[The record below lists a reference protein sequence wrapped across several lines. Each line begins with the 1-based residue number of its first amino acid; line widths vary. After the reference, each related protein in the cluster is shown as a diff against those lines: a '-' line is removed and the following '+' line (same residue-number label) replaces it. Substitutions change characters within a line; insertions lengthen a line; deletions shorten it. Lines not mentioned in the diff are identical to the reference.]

1 MRFASSSMSRFVL
14 RFGTSAVMCSA
25 WAWWWIIPFMKATS
39 AFVCGVCSISS
50 SSSGDSVCD
59 GRPGAPGWT
68 MFGAVSPTVSGS
80 SEPPHP
86 ASTTTTTTAM
96 NASRLIPTTAGY

>member
-1 MRFASSSMSRFVL
+1 MSLFVL

>member
-1 MRFASSSMSRFVL
+1 MSASVSIPGISTRPAPWACPCTRCQTGGSSPRDSSQVVICSISASCEMSMRFASSSMSLFVL

-50 SSSGDSVCD
+50 SSSGDSV
-59 GRPGAPGWT
+59 
-68 MFGAVSPTVSGS
+68 
-80 SEPPHP
+80 
-86 ASTTTTTTAM
+86 
-96 NASRLIPTTAGY
+96 